1 MMTTMNMIEIER
13 VLRELRLSGMAATLQ
28 TRLLQAQ
35 ATEQPFLETLT
46 LLLQD
51 ELDCRRT
58 RLSERR
64 FKQSGLD
71 ERPTLAEFDWRFN
84 PKVPRQACFELHT
97 LKFITEGI
105 NGLLIGKP
113 GTGKSHIAKA
123 VAYQATLQGYEV
135 RYVEADSAFAHYC
148 LASPGE
154 QTRLLKAMLEPDVFS
169 NSQFNFYPLKLHFN
183 YTRDQRG
190 SSSKSIPTPC
200 QSEHEQPHRQD
211 SQDLWAVHRY
221 PPRGCESAV

>member
-1 MMTTMNMIEIER
+1 
-13 VLRELRLSGMAATLQ
+13 MAATLQ

-35 ATEQPFLETLT
+35 ATEQPFVVTLT

-97 LKFITEGI
+97 LKFITEGTRYWF
-105 NGLLIGKP
+105 GLF
-113 GTGKSHIAKA
+113 SHQRDTALWKA
-123 VAYQATLQGYEV
+123 PRVTIVVA
-135 RYVEADSAFAHYC
+135 
-148 LASPGE
+148 
-154 QTRLLKAMLEPDVFS
+154 
-169 NSQFNFYPLKLHFN
+169 
-183 YTRDQRG
+183 
-190 SSSKSIPTPC
+190 
-200 QSEHEQPHRQD
+200 
-211 SQDLWAVHRY
+211 
-221 PPRGCESAV
+221 